1 MPSIVL
7 ATTNGTG
14 EICDLTTLLKKLAIR
29 IRKQNELIFHKR
41 HMKQDPQ
48 EARCH
53 PAQDIK
59 HEMGLCRFQLCDP
72 WQVV

>member
-1 MPSIVL
+1 MTSTLL
-7 ATTNGTG
+7 ATANGTG
-14 EICDLTTLLKKLAIR
+14 EICDLATLLKKLAIR

-41 HMKQDPQ
+41 HRKQDHQ

-59 HEMGLCRFQLCDP
+59 HVIGLCHFQLCDP
-72 WQVV
+72 WQVT

>member
-14 EICDLTTLLKKLAIR
+14 EICDLATLLKKLAIR
-29 IRKQNELIFHKR
+29 IRKQNELNFHKR